1 MAADLIRW
9 DEPNIGLAGDG
20 RIALPADARPRR
32 SRLAWRRRLT
42 YPKGR
47 PT

>member
-9 DEPNIGLAGDG
+9 DEPNIGLAVDG
-20 RIALPADARPRR
+20 RIALPADAHPRR
-32 SRLAWRRRLT
+32 TRLAWRRRPT
-42 YPKGR
+42 IPKGR